1 MMNEEAGN
9 AAGEPVVRV
18 DRVDGVAVITLN
30 RPRARNAVNAPLSL
44 ALGEALEDIDA
55 DPSLHVGVLTGAGPA
70 FCAGADLKALAAG
83 EPITAHGHPDWGF
96 AGLVQHEISKPLIA
110 AVNGFALGGGTEILL
125 ACDLAVLSDNASVG
139 FPEVRRGLF
148 AAAGGLI
155 RMPRQVPTKLVM
167 ELALTGEAMSAR
179 EALRWGLVNRVV
191 PPERVMAEAM
201 QLAHAIAA
209 NAPLAV
215 RASKKMVHR
224 ATATGAAWDDEVW
237 RMQEAELTR
246 ILASGDA
253 QEGTAAFVERRPPAW
268 RGS

>member
-1 MMNEEAGN
+1 MMGVEVSN
-9 AAGEPVVRV
+9 AAEDPVVLV
-18 DRVDGVAVITLN
+18 DKVDGVAVITLN
-30 RPRARNAVNAPLSL
+30 RPRARNAVNASLSL
-44 ALGEALEDIDA
+44 ALGNALEDLDA

-83 EPITAHGHPDWGF
+83 QPITAPGHPDWGF

-125 ACDLAVLSDNASVG
+125 TCDLAVLSDNASVG
-139 FPEVRRGLF
+139 FPELRRGLF

-155 RMPRQVPTKLVM
+155 RMPRQVPTKVVM
-167 ELALTGEAMSAR
+167 ELALTGEAMHAG

-201 QLAHAIAA
+201 ELAHAVAA

-215 RASKKMVHR
+215 RATKKIVHR

-237 RMQEAELTR
+237 RLQEAELAR
-246 ILASGDA
+246 ILASDDA
-253 QEGTAAFVERRPPAW
+253 QEGTRAFADRRPPAW